1 MVPARRSDNGFEYD
15 GETPEHAGAIL
26 HQSIP

>member
-1 MVPARRSDNGFEYD
+1 MVPTGHEGNVSAAILCIV
-15 GETPEHAGAIL
+15 ETVGAIL